1 MTETT
6 TKHKGRKPGSKNKR
20 KYTRRTPA
28 ETDLQLVKTA
38 PKTEIEEREV
48 FIPKMPL
55 DLSMGMAYPINNL
68 LRPAIPSAEEVDRAA
83 SDMIA
88 TITYSAVITKR
99 IISISKRNPA
109 IIQSLERN
117 GIDPGFLEAG
127 YNFSIKDLVVI
138 ERVTGER
145 ILRG

>member
-1 MTETT
+1 MTEAT
-6 TKHKGRKPGSKNKR
+6 TKRKGRQPGSKNKR
-20 KYTRRTPA
+20 KYTRKAPV
-28 ETDLQLVKTA
+28 EKTDIQLVKTK
-38 PKTEIEEREV
+38 PEIEDREL
-48 FIPKMPL
+48 FMPKLPL
-55 DLSMGMAYPINNL
+55 DLSMSMAYPINNL
-68 LRPAIPSAEEVDRAA
+68 LRPAIPTSEEVDRAA